1 VKAAPAVKPP
11 VAVQAEALRAQAP
24 PPRAVEAPARPVA
37 PVVQPV
43 AAPVAVAPAP
53 VEVAP
58 SAVETAEGG
67 SVVALPMSR
76 RVPAAAAD
84 GGEGVLFLK
93 AGLLDCTYPL
103 WADGDGTAIES
114 KRVCGCRVL
123 TGKRWCRTH
132 YATVFEPPK
141 KPLRAA

>member
-1 VKAAPAVKPP
+1 M
-11 VAVQAEALRAQAP
+11 
-24 PPRAVEAPARPVA
+24 
-37 PVVQPV
+37 
-43 AAPVAVAPAP
+43 AAPVTA
-53 VEVAP
+53 
-58 SAVETAEGG
+58 ETVEGG
-67 SVVALPMSR
+67 SIVALPMSR

-84 GGEGVLFLK
+84 GGDGVLFLK
-93 AGLLDCTYPL
+93 AGLLDCTFPL

-141 KPLRAA
+141 RPMRAA

>member
-1 VKAAPAVKPP
+1 M
-11 VAVQAEALRAQAP
+11 QAP
-24 PPRAVEAPARPVA
+24 VPRPVETPARPVVA
-37 PVVQPV
+37 TVVEA
-43 AAPVAVAPAP
+43 AAPEP
-53 VEVAP
+53 VMAIPLMAEP
-58 SAVETAEGG
+58 AEGG
-67 SVVALPMSR
+67 SIVALPMSR

-84 GGEGVLFLK
+84 GGDGVLFLK
-93 AGLLDCTYPL
+93 AGLLDCTFPL

-141 KPLRAA
+141 RPMRAA

>member
-1 VKAAPAVKPP
+1 TVVKPAAPQP
-11 VAVQAEALRAQAP
+11 EAPRAQAP
-24 PPRAVEAPARPVA
+24 LPRAVEAPAVREPA
-37 PVVQPV
+37 FQEPA
-43 AAPVAVAPAP
+43 AAPGLMAP
-53 VEVAP
+53 P
-58 SAVETAEGG
+58 SEG

-93 AGLLDCTYPL
+93 AGLLDCTFPL
-103 WADGDGTAIES
+103 WADGDGTAIET

-141 KPLRAA
+141 RPMRAA